1 MCTTCNN
8 AAGGCPCCQE
18 EPEEEMIICECGM
31 KGNKEFFHET
41 PEGLLCEMCFQIY
54 KIEQLKESGYE

>member
-18 EPEEEMIICECGM
+18 EKEFIECECGVI
-31 KGNKEFFHET
+31 GNEEFFHET
-41 PEGLLCEMCFQIY
+41 PDGTMCEMCFQIY
-54 KIEQLKESGYE
+54 KIAQLEESEYE